1 MVPVPSAPP
10 ARPPIKLPVGNAAVL
25 PSSEA
30 STPKDPLQ
38 LCLPT
43 YRDTCLASLI
53 SSIFI
58 FAGLMVLSVSEAG
71 LPGLPKNRWFVL
83 SFRVLA
89 WIALYFLPLHCVSF
103 SNLRGYCVYG
113 NAPGNSSL
121 VCWRTALG
129 PAEAFEIA
137 ERTGFS
143 RRRVFVA
150 TVLLPSLYFLLYVAF
165 VTVYVGEEHEHL
177 GFIFIYGVGHFVIIF
192 VAEHL
197 GPKNFPPPL
206 NPRYSQKMGPATL
219 GVAVMGFFAVTTA
232 YSVAKRYFGPWL
244 GTLTPAMLGAY
255 EIGCLLIL
263 ERTFVREF
271 VQEKS
276 VRRAYHHS
284 NQGIVVSAQICMV
297 HGMAEGA
304 RLMLILADISQ
315 STSDSDLT
323 FMVPIVSGAIWN
335 VMSRGGAFDR
345 LLATM
350 TCGRRTPTWCSLLL
364 QQAKYC
370 MGYPRF
376 MAIGAVVLARWCSRN
391 PLIPEGR
398 ENMAL
403 AVLILFLCEV
413 GEDLVSYSLERLN
426 FRVLPKQRHITEDEL
441 QMMAAAQLRVSAI
454 CEPERDVSIVPNS
467 TPAWTPSDPTKELQD
482 QCWKLR
488 AGFAFAY
495 GEKNFETLPF
505 WAHFAVVMVAQFH
518 TVLFMILLGNGLNY
532 ILGFCHETY
541 DGYGRS
547 LLWWPVT
554 QEDLCI

>member
-1 MVPVPSAPP
+1 MAPVLAAPP
-10 ARPPIKLPVGNAAVL
+10 PRPPIKLPVCNAAVL
-25 PSSEA
+25 PSPEA
-30 STPKDPLQ
+30 PTPKDPLQ

-53 SSIFI
+53 SSTFI
-58 FAGLMVLSVSEAG
+58 FAGLMALSISEAG

-83 SFRVLA
+83 SFRALA
-89 WIALYFLPLHCVSF
+89 WMAFYFLPLHCVSF

-129 PAEAFEIA
+129 PAEAFEMA
-137 ERTGFS
+137 EQIGFS
-143 RRRVFVA
+143 RGRVFVA

-177 GFIFIYGVGHFVIIF
+177 GFIFIYGVGHLVIIF
-192 VAEHL
+192 VAENL
-197 GPKNFPPPL
+197 GPPNYPPPL

-232 YSVAKRYFGPWL
+232 YSVAKRFVGPWL
-244 GTLTPAMLGAY
+244 GTLMPAMLGAY

-323 FMVPIVSGAIWN
+323 FLVPIVSGVVWN
-335 VMSRGGAFDR
+335 VIVRCGAVDR
-345 LLATM
+345 LLAIITR
-350 TCGRRTPTWCSLLL
+350 GRRTPTWCSLLL

-398 ENMAL
+398 ESMAL
-403 AVLILFLCEV
+403 AVLK
-413 GEDLVSYSLERLN
+413 LVR
-426 FRVLPKQRHITEDEL
+426 I
-441 QMMAAAQLRVSAI
+441 
-454 CEPERDVSIVPNS
+454 
-467 TPAWTPSDPTKELQD
+467 W
-482 QCWKLR
+482 
-488 AGFAFAY
+488 
-495 GEKNFETLPF
+495 
-505 WAHFAVVMVAQFH
+505 
-518 TVLFMILLGNGLNY
+518 
-532 ILGFCHETY
+532 
-541 DGYGRS
+541 
-547 LLWWPVT
+547 
-554 QEDLCI
+554 

>member
-1 MVPVPSAPP
+1 MPSNIPRHVFGELDFKHLHFRRFDGVEHFRGWA
-10 ARPPIKLPVGNAAVL
+10 ARAAEKSLVCAVL
-25 PSSEA
+25 PG
-30 STPKDPLQ
+30 
-38 LCLPT
+38 
-43 YRDTCLASLI
+43 
-53 SSIFI
+53 
-58 FAGLMVLSVSEAG
+58 AGVD
-71 LPGLPKNRWFVL
+71 
-83 SFRVLA
+83 RV
-89 WIALYFLPLHCVSF
+89 YFLPLHCVSF

-129 PAEAFEIA
+129 PGETFEMAEQ
-137 ERTGFS
+137 TGFS
-143 RRRVFVA
+143 RGRVFVA

-177 GFIFIYGVGHFVIIF
+177 GFIFIYGVGHLVIIF
-192 VAEHL
+192 VAENL
-197 GPKNFPPPL
+197 GPPNYPPPL

-232 YSVAKRYFGPWL
+232 YSVAKRFVGPWL
-244 GTLTPAMLGAY
+244 GTLMPAMLGAY

-323 FMVPIVSGAIWN
+323 FLVPIVSGVVWN
-335 VMSRGGAFDR
+335 VIVRCGAVDR
-345 LLATM
+345 LLAIITR
-350 TCGRRTPTWCSLLL
+350 GRRTPTWCSLLL

-398 ENMAL
+398 ESMAL

-426 FRVLPKQRHITEDEL
+426 FRVLPKQRHITEAEL
-441 QMMAAAQLRVSAI
+441 EMMAAAQLRVSSI
-454 CEPERDVSIVPNS
+454 CEPERAVSMVPNS
-467 TPAWTPSDPTKELQD
+467 TPAWSSSDSTKELRD

-488 AGFAFAY
+488 ASFAFAY
-495 GEKNFETLPF
+495 GEQNFETLPF
-505 WAHFAVVMVAQFH
+505 WAHFAAVMATQFH

-532 ILGFCHETY
+532 VLGFCHDTY

-547 LLWWPVT
+547 LLWWPLT
-554 QEDLCI
+554 QENLCI